1 MKTNKLNLGQ
11 PSVPEEKSA
20 CRLGGNLTK
29 RRGELAE
36 AAFLVKAASMGIGVA
51 KPWGDSERYDFI
63 IDAGGRLLKVQI
75 KSAHCLS
82 AARSGG
88 YHIRAQPRQNV
99 SYRPD
104 EIDLLIAYIVPLD
117 LWYVFPPEAFVNM
130 TSVHL
135 FPNSDQRR
143 SRFEQYR
150 EAWEW
155 VFRMGGNKAELNACH
170 AERSSVSQS
179 ETLRSRSTPITKTT
193 VIKLGVLRKKGS
205 G

>member
-1 MKTNKLNLGQ
+1 MKMNKLNSGQ
-11 PSVPEEKSA
+11 SPASQELSA
-20 CRLGGNLTK
+20 SRLGGNLTK
-29 RRGELAE
+29 LRRLAGVKPSEGRLGARSRNPEPSEGPPTTSLARYSKRRGELGE
-36 AAFLVKAASMGIGVA
+36 AAFLAKAASMGIGVA
-51 KPWGDSERYDFI
+51 RPWGDSERYDFI

-75 KSAHCLS
+75 KSAHCVS

-88 YHIRAQPRQNV
+88 YHIRAQPRQKV

-117 LWYVFPPEAFVNM
+117 IWYVFPPEAFVNM

-155 VFRMGGNKAELNACH
+155 VYKVAANPNSKR
-170 AERSSVSQS
+170 
-179 ETLRSRSTPITKTT
+179 
-193 VIKLGVLRKKGS
+193 
-205 G
+205 

>member
-1 MKTNKLNLGQ
+1 MKMNKFNSGHSSASQ
-11 PSVPEEKSA
+11 ESSVS
-20 CRLGGNLTK
+20 RLGGNLTK
-29 RRGELAE
+29 RRGELGE
-36 AAFLVKAASMGIGVA
+36 AAFLAKAASMGIGVA

-63 IDAGGRLLKVQI
+63 IDPGGGLLKVQI
-75 KSAHCLS
+75 KSAYCVS

-99 SYRPD
+99 SYSPN

-117 LWYVFPPEAFVNM
+117 IWYVFPPQAFVNM
-130 TSVHL
+130 SSVHL

-155 VFRMGGNKAELNACH
+155 VDRIASQDLTAMTEATGLTEAE
-170 AERSSVSQS
+170 SKVS
-179 ETLRSRSTPITKTT
+179 RP
-193 VIKLGVLRKKGS
+193 V
-205 G
+205 

>member
-1 MKTNKLNLGQ
+1 MKINKLNLRQ
-11 PSVPEEKSA
+11 PPASQERSA
-20 CRLGGNLTK
+20 TSLARHSK
-29 RRGELAE
+29 RRGELGE
-36 AAFLVKAASMGIGVA
+36 AAFLAKAASMGIGVA

-75 KSAHCLS
+75 KSAHCIS

-88 YHIRAQPRQNV
+88 YHIRAQPRQKV

-104 EIDLLIAYIVPLD
+104 EIDLLVAYIVPLD
-117 LWYVFPPEAFVNM
+117 IWYIFPPEAFVNM

-155 VFRMGGNKAELNACH
+155 VYRAAEFVSTSADECSQPRSG
-170 AERSSVSQS
+170 ERLQPRV
-179 ETLRSRSTPITKTT
+179 RRAGFAPHP
-193 VIKLGVLRKKGS
+193 G
-205 G
+205 